1 MKFIALLIL
10 LGLAQWYFRK
20 PPPPV
25 VHIVPHCL
33 DTNRGWFLPCSE
45 VDRYEYA

>member
-25 VHIVPHCL
+25 VHIIPHCFSL
-33 DTNRGWFLPCSE
+33 DVRMFLPCTD

>member
-25 VHIVPHCL
+25 VHIIPHCFSP
-33 DTNRGWFLPCSE
+33 GVGMFLPCTD